1 MPNAIT
7 TVSGTV
13 KNIFPEQQITEKM
26 RKTAVWVS
34 TDDEYPQTYEIE
46 FVNQKIDLLSGVKS
60 GDRVNV
66 EVYVNGREWSKGDK
80 SGVFISLRA
89 NDLKT
94 Y

>member
-1 MPNAIT
+1 MANAIT

-13 KNIFPEQQITEKM
+13 KQIFPEQQITEKM
-26 RKTAVWVS
+26 RKTVVWIS
-34 TDDEYPQTYEIE
+34 TDDEYSQTYEIE
-46 FVNQKIDLLSGVKS
+46 FVNQKIDLLAGVTNGSKL
-60 GDRVNV
+60 NV
-66 EVYVNGREWSKGDK
+66 EVYVNGREWSKGDR

>member
-13 KNIFPEQQITEKM
+13 KQIFPEQQITEKM
-26 RKTAVWVS
+26 RKAVIWLS

-46 FVNQKIDLLSGVKS
+46 FVNQKIDLLSGVTNGAKL
-60 GDRVNV
+60 NV
-66 EVYVNGREWSKGDK
+66 EVYVNGREWSKGDR